1 MYEVRTVDTFYPF
14 TSKELYSLEEVIKK
28 YSFWNDEINKLLLG
42 ETLFIPGFA
51 QDIYIKNLGN

>member
-1 MYEVRTVDTFYPF
+1 MYEVRTVILFIHYIKRIIF
-14 TSKELYSLEEVIKK
+14 FRKEVKK